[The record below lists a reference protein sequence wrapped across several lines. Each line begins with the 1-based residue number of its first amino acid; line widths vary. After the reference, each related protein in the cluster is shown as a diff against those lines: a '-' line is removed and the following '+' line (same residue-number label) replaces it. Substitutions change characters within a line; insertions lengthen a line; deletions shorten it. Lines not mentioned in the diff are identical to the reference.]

1 MKLRK
6 FRLVLLVVTTVAL
19 SISGAAYAEII
30 QHTDQIAEVKF
41 TGTTYEL
48 GKHVGEVAKDQ
59 ILDGIDRFNHTLGV
73 MLPGL
78 NVISLTKSFQG
89 NDVYGRLKKYSP
101 DAAAYIK
108 GLSESL
114 NRDPNLLLVVGMS
127 DEAILESQS
136 KGGIGFLQTEKPGHD
151 PKAPAKCTVMG
162 VTDKNG
168 KAWGAGN
175 FDYMGINYTGLIV
188 LTHTDTKGKTRIIQT
203 WAGLLPYGGIS
214 KGGQVVLMTTMADEG
229 TERQNAGGEIITKTS
244 VPSYYLS
251 WEAYNIEQPGQIID
265 MMTAHKEYTAFF
277 SYTIV
282 DSHEKIIN
290 IENNYGGN
298 VNYNTGNY
306 ESQSNH
312 SRYLPKSFVD
322 ENFSAHSLARQKAA
336 DDFVSNASVD
346 TTEAEIRKVLESK
359 PLWKGRG
366 KMMGT
371 VTSTYF
377 TVNDTKVDMYVKTD
391 SKHPVVHIKNY

>member
-1 MKLRK
+1 MKK
-6 FRLVLLVVTTVAL
+6 IIIACMFLLSLTITAN
-19 SISGAAYAEII
+19 AEFI

-41 TGTTYEL
+41 TGTSYEL
-48 GKHVGEVAKDQ
+48 GKHVGEVAKNQ

-101 DAAAYIK
+101 DASTYIK
-108 GLSESL
+108 GLSDSL

-162 VTDKNG
+162 VTDQNG

-188 LTHTDTKGKTRIIQT
+188 LNHTDTKGKTRIIQT
-203 WAGLLPYGGIS
+203 WVGLIPYGGIS
-214 KGGQVVLMTTMADEG
+214 KGGQIVLMNTMADEG
-229 TERQNAGGEIITKTS
+229 TERQNAGGKIITETS

-251 WEAYNIEQPGQIID
+251 WEAYNIEQPSQIID

-277 SYTIV
+277 SYTII
-282 DSHEKIIN
+282 DSHKKIIN
-290 IENNYGGN
+290 IENNYGGA
-298 VNYNTGNY
+298 VNYNSGTY
-306 ESQSNH
+306 ESHSNH

-322 ENFSAHSLARQKAA
+322 ENFSAHSLVRQKAA
-336 DDFVSNASVD
+336 DDFVSKASVD

-377 TVNDTKVDMYVKTD
+377 KIDGKKVDMYMKTD
-391 SKHPVVHIKNY
+391 GKHPTVHIKNY